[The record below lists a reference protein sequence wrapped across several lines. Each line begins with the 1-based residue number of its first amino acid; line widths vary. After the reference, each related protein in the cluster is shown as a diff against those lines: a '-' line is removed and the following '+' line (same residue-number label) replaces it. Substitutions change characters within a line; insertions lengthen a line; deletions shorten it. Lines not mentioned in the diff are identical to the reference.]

1 MGGFQPTIG
10 KWYDYKNYDIDEPQW
25 RRLLN
30 TAEKL
35 ENEFGDLFVYERDGS
50 IGYGLEII
58 SSPMTKGYY
67 EKNINKLKKLL
78 NILNEFHYVSTKGNK
93 CGSHIHFNRKT
104 LGFNSKEYSS
114 LLSNLNNNIRKAEEV
129 DHKRANKTIENV
141 VAVME
146 LYREELIKI
155 SGRNKSSLR
164 WCQFETSNGYDIEV
178 IKKVAKDKIKSDRN
192 RHNRYK
198 VVNTTNEK
206 TVEIRLCRGTLLW
219 ESFNARINLMYN
231 IVNVSRN
238 YQGLINLEKLIVY
251 KNNDKTIQM
260 MKNYIENNDI
270 ENRKVDIKEVK
281 KTIINA

>member
-67 EKNINKLKKLL
+67 
-78 NILNEFHYVSTKGNK
+78 STKGKK
-93 CGSHIHFNRKT
+93 CGSHIYFNRKT

-178 IKKVAKDKIKSDRN
+178 IKKLQKIKLKAIEIVTIDTRLLILQMKKLL
-192 RHNRYK
+192 RLDY
-198 VVNTTNEK
+198 
-206 TVEIRLCRGTLLW
+206 VEERCYGNLL
-219 ESFNARINLMYN
+219 MH
-231 IVNVSRN
+231 VS
-238 YQGLINLEKLIVY
+238 I
-251 KNNDKTIQM
+251 
-260 MKNYIENNDI
+260 
-270 ENRKVDIKEVK
+270 
-281 KTIINA
+281 

>member
-1 MGGFQPTIG
+1 
-10 KWYDYKNYDIDEPQW
+10 
-25 RRLLN
+25 
-30 TAEKL
+30 
-35 ENEFGDLFVYERDGS
+35 
-50 IGYGLEII
+50 
-58 SSPMTKGYY
+58 
-67 EKNINKLKKLL
+67 
-78 NILNEFHYVSTKGNK
+78 VS
-93 CGSHIHFNRKT
+93 
-104 LGFNSKEYSS
+104 
-114 LLSNLNNNIRKAEEV
+114 V
-129 DHKRANKTIENV
+129 
-141 VAVME
+141 
-146 LYREELIKI
+146 
-155 SGRNKSSLR
+155 
-164 WCQFETSNGYDIEV
+164 ETSNGYDIEV

-219 ESFNARINLMYN
+219 ESFNTRINLMYN

-260 MKNYIENNDI
+260 MKNHIENNDI

>member
-1 MGGFQPTIG
+1 M
-10 KWYDYKNYDIDEPQW
+10 
-25 RRLLN
+25 
-30 TAEKL
+30 
-35 ENEFGDLFVYERDGS
+35 
-50 IGYGLEII
+50 
-58 SSPMTKGYY
+58 
-67 EKNINKLKKLL
+67 
-78 NILNEFHYVSTKGNK
+78 
-93 CGSHIHFNRKT
+93 
-104 LGFNSKEYSS
+104 
-114 LLSNLNNNIRKAEEV
+114 
-129 DHKRANKTIENV
+129 

-155 SGRNKSSLR
+155 SGQNKSSLR

-219 ESFNARINLMYN
+219 ESFNTRINLMYN

>member
-58 SSPMTKGYY
+58 SNPMTKGYY

-93 CGSHIHFNRKT
+93 CGLHIHFNRKA

-178 IKKVAKDKIKSDRN
+178 IKKLQKIKLKAIEIVTIDTRLLILQMKKLL
-192 RHNRYK
+192 RLDY
-198 VVNTTNEK
+198 
-206 TVEIRLCRGTLLW
+206 VEERCYGNLL
-219 ESFNARINLMYN
+219 MH
-231 IVNVSRN
+231 VS
-238 YQGLINLEKLIVY
+238 I
-251 KNNDKTIQM
+251 
-260 MKNYIENNDI
+260 
-270 ENRKVDIKEVK
+270 
-281 KTIINA
+281 